1 MRLDRTWVIAKRE
14 YLTRIK
20 SRGFWIG
27 TLVIPAFLTAVMV
40 IPSLLLQRSET
51 RQKMVVVDETGRV
64 APELVRVLAEKEREE
79 RQAKPGPEKPG
90 PAKPGARG
98 GEPREPRAHFDL
110 LIEPPTGN
118 RQAQEKALEK
128 RVRDEQ
134 IDAWVWIGPKT
145 LEDNKVEYRA
155 RSVANFVT
163 QDVLGDD
170 LSAAV
175 RQVRLRQAGLDPDQV
190 RRLTES
196 VDLKTLRVV
205 EGGSRAEGGF
215 AGILFVWILFM
226 MLYMTITLWGQQVM
240 VGVLEEKGSR
250 IVEVLTSS
258 VKPMDLMMGKLLGIC
273 LLGLTQIVLWLGTTS
288 VLTAP
293 GVLAA
298 MAALPEGTTLPSFT
312 PVMAVNFVLLYA
324 LGFFVYASFYAA
336 VGAAFNNLQEAQQV
350 AGMLVAFLVV
360 PLLLVWRVI
369 NDPGSTL
376 AVVTSLVPL
385 FAPLLMPL
393 RIAIQMPPLWQI
405 LLCYALLVGFIFAM
419 VWICARIYR
428 VGILMYGKKP
438 TVQEIWRWIRYA

>member
-20 SRGFWIG
+20 GKGFWIG
-27 TLVIPAFLTAVMV
+27 TLVIPTFLVGVMV
-40 IPSLLLQRSET
+40 VPSILLQRADT
-51 RQKMVVVDETGRV
+51 RQKLVVVDETGRV
-64 APELVRVLAEKEREE
+64 APEFARVLAEKEREE
-79 RQAKPGPEKPG
+79 RQAKRQPPRPE
-90 PAKPGARG
+90 ARG
-98 GEPREPRAHFDL
+98 GEPRAPRARFDL
-110 LIEPPTGN
+110 LIEPPESD
-118 RQAQEKALEK
+118 RQTQEKALEK

-134 IDAWVWIGPKT
+134 IDAWVWIGPRT

-155 RSVANFVT
+155 RSVSNFVT
-163 QDVLGDD
+163 QDVLADD

-175 RQVRLRQAGLDPDQV
+175 RQVRLREAGLDPEQV
-190 RRLTES
+190 RRLTDP

-205 EGGSRAEGGF
+205 EEGSRAEGGF

-226 MLYMTITLWGQQVM
+226 MLYMTIALWGQQVM

-273 LLGLTQIVLWLGTTS
+273 LLGLTQIVLWLGTTTL
-288 VLTAP
+288 LTAP

-298 MAALPEGTTLPSFT
+298 TAALPEGTTLPSFT
-312 PVMAVNFVLLYA
+312 PVMAIHYALLYA

-350 AGMLVAFLVV
+350 AGMLIFFLIV
-360 PLLLVWRVI
+360 PMLLVWRVI

-385 FAPLLMPL
+385 FAPLMMPL

-405 LLCYALLVGFIFAM
+405 LLCYVLLIAFIVGM
-419 VWICARIYR
+419 VWVCARIYR